1 MSAIETLT
9 CTQCGTTGT
18 DHGDWNGQ
26 FKSGQV
32 VAILCPACQT
42 PEQNAEAEINAATI
56 DYKTDGVGLL
66 SSIVEFVS
74 LTHDRLDLIPISS
87 R

>member
-1 MSAIETLT
+1 MSATDKLT

-32 VAILCPACQT
+32 VAILCPACQS

-56 DYKTDGVGLL
+56 EYGTDAFGR
-66 SSIVEFVS
+66 
-74 LTHDRLDLIPISS
+74 LTGRSTA
-87 R
+87 

>member
-1 MSAIETLT
+1 MSATDKLT

-32 VAILCPACQT
+32 VAILCPACQS

-56 DYKTDGVGLL
+56 EYKTDAFG
-66 SSIVEFVS
+66 
-74 LTHDRLDLIPISS
+74 RLAGKSK